1 MNKKAENFLRLKDIA
16 GEDPQYREITEEYRR
31 IEPLFNEV
39 MEGLTPAQREAVL
52 DYLWVIDWAG
62 RYMTLLACG
71 KMVFSDEAE

>member
-71 KMVFSDEAE
+71 RMVIPDEEE

>member
-16 GEDPQYREITEEYRR
+16 GKDPQYREITEEYRR
-31 IEPLFNEV
+31 IEPLFSEM
-39 MEGLTPAQREAVL
+39 MEGLAPEQRETVL

-71 KMVFSDEAE
+71 RMVFPDEKE